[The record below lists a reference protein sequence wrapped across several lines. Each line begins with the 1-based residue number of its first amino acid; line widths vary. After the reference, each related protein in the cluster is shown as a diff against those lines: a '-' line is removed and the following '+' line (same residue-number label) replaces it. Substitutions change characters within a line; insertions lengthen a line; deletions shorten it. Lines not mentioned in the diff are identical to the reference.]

1 MTVAHAS
8 IPKRTN
14 RVLAGALLAAHFMVL
29 IVVPLSGMPL
39 ILAAVCLAVLAL
51 AGPTQWALIHEAIHG
66 MLLPQR
72 RANHVLGRV
81 LAGCFG
87 APLRALRF
95 AHLRHHRYN
104 RTPQGREE
112 TYDPD
117 VRSRSA
123 AFVQH
128 YLRIGIGL
136 YAGELALNFLCWL
149 PPRLLRPHLRRLCPD
164 FADGTSGMARVAERE
179 LLDRAALREIRV
191 DAFLVLVL
199 YAIAFALYA
208 RHWPLLLAFFA
219 LRGFLASQF
228 DHAPH
233 HATPLDL
240 RDYALNMPAP
250 RWLSAWL
257 LNFNLHRTHHLNPSL
272 PWNAL
277 PRMTTFESGD
287 IGFARAVL
295 RQWRGPIAVRENG
308 ATVR

>member
-1 MTVAHAS
+1 M
-8 IPKRTN
+8 
-14 RVLAGALLAAHFMVL
+14 LAGALLAMHFAAL
-29 IVVPLSGMPL
+29 IVVPLSGMPP
-39 ILAAVCLAVLAL
+39 ILAAACLTVLAL

-72 RANHVLGRV
+72 GANHVLGRV
-81 LAGCFG
+81 LADCFG
-87 APLRALRF
+87 APFRALRF

-112 TYDPD
+112 IYDPETC
-117 VRSRSA
+117 SRGA
-123 AFVQH
+123 AFMQH

-164 FADGTSGMARVAERE
+164 FADGTPGMARFAERE
-179 LLDRAALREIRV
+179 LLDHAALREMRV
-191 DAFLVLVL
+191 DAFLVLGL

-208 RHWPLLLAFFA
+208 EHWPQLLAFLA

-240 RDYALNMPAP
+240 RDYALNMRAP
-250 RWLSAWL
+250 RWLGAWL
-257 LNFNLHRTHHLNPSL
+257 LNFNLHRAHHLHPNL
-272 PWNAL
+272 PWNGL
-277 PRMTTFESGD
+277 PRVATFESGD
-287 IGFARAVL
+287 IGFVRAVL
-295 RQWRGPIAVRENG
+295 RQWRGPIAVGKNS

>member
-1 MTVAHAS
+1 MNS
-8 IPKRTN
+8 
-14 RVLAGALLAAHFMVL
+14 VLAGILLAMHFIVL
-29 IVVPLSGMPL
+29 IVMPLSGMPSTAMAAG
-39 ILAAVCLAVLAL
+39 LASLAL

-66 MLLPQR
+66 MLLPR
-72 RANHVLGRV
+72 RAANHVLGRA

-87 APLRALRF
+87 APFRALRF

-112 TYDPD
+112 TYDPE
-117 VRSRSA
+117 VRSRGA

-149 PPRLLRPHLRRLCPD
+149 PPHLLRPHLRRLCPD
-164 FADGTSGMARVAERE
+164 FADGAPGMARIAERE
-179 LLDRAALREIRV
+179 LLDRAALREMRV
-191 DAFLVLVL
+191 DAFLVLAL
-199 YAIAFALYA
+199 YTTAFALYA
-208 RHWPLLLAFFA
+208 GHWPLLLACLA

-240 RDYALNMPAP
+240 RDHALNMRAP

-257 LNFNLHRTHHLNPSL
+257 LNFNLHRAHHLNPNL

-277 PRMTTFESGD
+277 PQAATFEPGD
-287 IGFARAVL
+287 IGFVHAVL
-295 RQWRGPIAVRENG
+295 RQWRGPIAVRKND
-308 ATVR
+308 ATAR